1 MRRRYT
7 QGLAGFASPVSKAL
21 VNSGSS
27 RLVNIASIKMVKEV
41 RHSAMRRLAQA
52 RNP

>member
-7 QGLAGFASPVSKAL
+7 QELAGFVPLLSKAL

-27 RLVNIASIKMVKEV
+27 KLVNIASTKMVKEV
-41 RHSAMRRLAQA
+41 RHSGMRLLAQA